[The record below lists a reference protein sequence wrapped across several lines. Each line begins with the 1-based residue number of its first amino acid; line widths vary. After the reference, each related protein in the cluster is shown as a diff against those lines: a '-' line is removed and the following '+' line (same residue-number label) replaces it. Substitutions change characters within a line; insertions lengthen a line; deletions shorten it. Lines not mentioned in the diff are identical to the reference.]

1 MFRSFDEIHYGKY
14 ISLYLRNIFFFDQHP
29 PLGKQ
34 LIAAV
39 AYAAGGYDGN
49 YTFPHIGA
57 EYNKDMPI
65 FWLRFIP
72 ALCGS
77 ALAPIVYKLLIAA
90 RLSRWT
96 ALLGGVLI
104 ILDNALLTQSRF
116 ILMESM
122 LLFFEACGLYYM
134 LRFQES
140 RFGSSLWLLFGL
152 AAASCFSFATS
163 VKYAGFLTY
172 GLTTYLSCRSL
183 WDKLYDATLSSK
195 FLKLSTILFIYLIST
210 SYRSPYYFRN
220 HWPRNFIHN
229 CANHVVYKHFLH
241 SFANIVSCWTT

>member
-1 MFRSFDEIHYGKY
+1 M
-14 ISLYLRNIFFFDQHP
+14 RNIFFFDQHP

-39 AYAAGGYDGN
+39 AYTAGGYDGN

-57 EYNKDMPI
+57 EYNKNVPI

-72 ALCGS
+72 AMCGS
-77 ALAPIVYKLLIAA
+77 ALAPIVYKLLMTAH
-90 RLSRWT
+90 LSRWS

-134 LRFQES
+134 LRFQDS

-152 AAASCFSFATS
+152 ASATCFSFASS

-172 GLTTYLSCRSL
+172 GLTAYLSCRFL
-183 WDKLYDATLSSK
+183 WDKLYDARLSSK
-195 FLKLSTILFIYLIST
+195 FLMPSTLLLLYLFNIYFLQISILF
-210 SYRSPYYFRN
+210 
-220 HWPRNFIHN
+220 
-229 CANHVVYKHFLH
+229 
-241 SFANIVSCWTT
+241 